1 MVGFGWPLLI
11 DSVQFVSF
19 FNFLIF
25 LLFHRHACTLATHV
39 QQVNP
44 GDFKHKMSKV
54 ARIHAL
60 SHPTN
65 SSGFKRMT
73 WSYMEKSK
81 FLILKAQPFLI
92 ISLNAIKKKVT
103 FCHLER
109 LEIRIS
115 ECCIAPEHLKIS
127 PQILLEN
134 LSQTTFKISYNLI
147 RD

>member
-81 FLILKAQPFLI
+81 SLMLKAQPFLI
-92 ISLNAIKKKVT
+92 ISLNAIKKNYFLSFRK
-103 FCHLER
+103 
-109 LEIRIS
+109 IRNSNFRMLYCPWAFKNFTTDIIRES
-115 ECCIAPEHLKIS
+115 FTDGI
-127 PQILLEN
+127 QDIL
-134 LSQTTFKISYNLI
+134 
-147 RD
+147 